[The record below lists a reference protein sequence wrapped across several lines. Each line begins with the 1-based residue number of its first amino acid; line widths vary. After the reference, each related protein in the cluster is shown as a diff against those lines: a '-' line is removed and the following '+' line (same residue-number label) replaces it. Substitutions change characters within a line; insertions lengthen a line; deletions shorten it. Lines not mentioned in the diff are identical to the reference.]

1 MVVWADNI
9 QPLLIPLKKSKEIEG
24 KIIMALPTKPKRG
37 RGRPKRLDAVYHKA
51 QEQKVDLFEE
61 IDILLPNLFG
71 QLKRMAQ
78 DPQHRQ
84 QLSSIKELL
93 AYHNKFLEKLEE
105 EENAARAAEDAAS
118 EASSAPSQK
127 DSLAS
132 MVSFE
137 WQEDKESQAASKLN

>member
-1 MVVWADNI
+1 
-9 QPLLIPLKKSKEIEG
+9 
-24 KIIMALPTKPKRG
+24 MALPTKPKRG

-105 EENAARAAEDAAS
+105 EENAARVAEDAAS
-118 EASSAPSQK
+118 EASSAPNQK

-137 WQEDKESQAASKLN
+137 WQDDKESQSASKLN